1 MKQCLLALSLLSL
14 WTLAM
19 EGKKFLLVFVLWPR
33 SIRFDLV
40 HDLCRLSQTMRVAPL
55 RGLPVVPGNLSGVQ
69 SRSFNTAGVSNYL
82 TKLKASLKER
92 EMVFLQLMQMRV
104 NVVYK

>member
-1 MKQCLLALSLLSL
+1 MKRCLLALSLLSL

-33 SIRFDLV
+33 SIRFDFV

-55 RGLPVVPGNLSGVQ
+55 RGLPVVPVIYPVSSLGV
-69 SRSFNTAGVSNYL
+69 L
-82 TKLKASLKER
+82 TLP
-92 EMVFLQLMQMRV
+92 VFQII
-104 NVVYK
+104 

>member
-1 MKQCLLALSLLSL
+1 MNIPLILIKFSMILSFNAKGTMKRCLLALSLLSL

-33 SIRFDLV
+33 YIDLI

-82 TKLKASLKER
+82 TKLKPR
-92 EMVFLQLMQMRV
+92 
-104 NVVYK
+104 

>member
-1 MKQCLLALSLLSL
+1 MKRCLLALSLLSL

-33 SIRFDLV
+33 SIRFDFV

-55 RGLPVVPGNLSGVQ
+55 CGLPVVPVIYVQ
-69 SRSFNTAGVSNYL
+69 SRSFNAAGVSNYL
-82 TKLKASLKER
+82 TKRKASLKER
-92 EMVFLQLMQMRV
+92 QMVFLHLMQMRV
-104 NVVYK
+104 NVICK